1 MAHGILVGHLFWLDH
16 VAPAEFG
23 GVQPKLARCRIHQAF
38 NDVDRLRPPGAAI
51 RASGCGIGQHGG
63 ELEINI
69 RDVVDAGGNPRPNQ
83 QLNGDTCVA
92 CVAAQIGQ
100 CAHAKAEYLAIGIQR
115 QFHLAIRIAAMQRG
129 KEIFHPLR
137 SPFHRAA
144 QAPRCESHHGIF
156 GIKPGFHAK
165 AAADI
170 THQNAHAV
178 SWNIQNF
185 LAKLIPKAGGHL
197 RAHADGEAITCAI
210 IIRQHHARFHG
221 NRRQALID

>member
-1 MAHGILVGHLFWLDH
+1 MNGNAGIARIATHIGERPHTK
-16 VAPAEFG
+16 
-23 GVQPKLARCRIHQAF
+23 PKH
-38 NDVDRLRPPGAAI
+38 
-51 RASGCGIGQHGG
+51 
-63 ELEINI
+63 
-69 RDVVDAGGNPRPNQ
+69 
-83 QLNGDTCVA
+83 
-92 CVAAQIGQ
+92 
-100 CAHAKAEYLAIGIQR
+100 LAIGIQR
-115 QFHLAIRIAAMQRG
+115 QFNLAIGIAAMQRG
-129 KEIFHPLR
+129 EEIFHPFR
-137 SPFHRAA
+137 SPAHRAA
-144 QAPRCESHHGIF
+144 QTPRGEGHHGIF

-210 IIRQHHARFHG
+210 IIRQHHTRFHG